1 MSKIKEL
8 NKIYSDCI
16 CQAKEECKRIL
27 RLNNNRIKIDVQKD
41 WIDSIFKEPVTG
53 DIIEDDIIEIYLK
66 DNSIRFKG
74 ASGYVWREEDVIVGE
89 WMELLYE
96 LDGWDD

>member
-1 MSKIKEL
+1 MSKLKEL

-16 CQAKEECKRIL
+16 YQAKEECKRIL
-27 RLNNNRIKIDVQKD
+27 LQNNNRIKIDIEED
-41 WIDSIFKEPVTG
+41 WVDSIFREPFTG

-66 DNSIRFKG
+66 DNSIRFKS

-89 WMELLYE
+89 WMELLYN

>member
-8 NKIYSDCI
+8 NEIYCDCI
-16 CQAKEECKRIL
+16 YQAKEECKRIL
-27 RLNNNRIKIDVQKD
+27 RQNNNRIKIDIEKD
-41 WIDSIFKEPVTG
+41 WIELIFKEPFTG
-53 DIIEDDIIEIYLK
+53 DIIEDEQTEIYLK

-89 WMELLYE
+89 WMELLYN
-96 LDGWDD
+96 LDKWDD